1 MEKIW
6 LQSYEEGVPAEIDLS
21 EFESLVDLLEKSID
35 RYRERT
41 AFICM
46 GKKITYGELDRL
58 SRDFAAYL
66 QSVLKLPRGERIAL
80 MMPNI
85 LQYPV
90 CMLGALR
97 GGYVVVNC
105 NPLYKAREL
114 EYQLKDCGAQ
124 TIVIL
129 ENFSRT
135 LMKAVRRAPLQNI
148 VIARLGMAQRPDG
161 GHGNSIRLLHWPAA
175 SHS

>member
-1 MEKIW
+1 
-6 LQSYEEGVPAEIDLS
+6 
-21 EFESLVDLLEKSID
+21 
-35 RYRERT
+35 
-41 AFICM
+41 M

-97 GGYVVVNC
+97 GGYVVVNFAIRSTKPA
-105 NPLYKAREL
+105 NWSISSRIVAR
-114 EYQLKDCGAQ
+114 KPSSFWR
-124 TIVIL
+124 I
-129 ENFSRT
+129 FP
-135 LMKAVRRAPLQNI
+135 VR
-148 VIARLGMAQRPDG
+148 
-161 GHGNSIRLLHWPAA
+161 
-175 SHS
+175 